1 VTMLASINMRID
13 ATVNWIAAN
22 ARSFSYVLP
31 DTLELMLYLGLVAY
45 FAQHFAQQ
53 PR

>member
-1 VTMLASINMRID
+1 MLANINMRID

-31 DTLELMLYLGLVAY
+31 DTLELMLYLSLAAY
-45 FAQHFAQQ
+45 FAQHLAQQ